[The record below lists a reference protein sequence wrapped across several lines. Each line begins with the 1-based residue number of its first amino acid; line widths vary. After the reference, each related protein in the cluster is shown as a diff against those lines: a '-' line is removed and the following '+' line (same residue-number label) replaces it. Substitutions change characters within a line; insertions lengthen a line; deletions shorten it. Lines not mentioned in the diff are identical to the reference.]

1 MPIPTRTVTFN
12 NFVSSTAEH
21 RRKDLVDNFFGSAP
35 LFVRLRKRNQ
45 IPVKGGNIIEVKH
58 VYGGFTA
65 GSYGR
70 GTEFD
75 TATKEFATT
84 LVFNWKFNY
93 AAVNLDVID
102 VDLNDSPEQVF
113 DLVDAAMETAE
124 LSLVDELADQ
134 LYGDGTGNGNQ
145 DLDGLA
151 IAVSRTGTYG
161 GLARGTDAQGAS
173 IRAAF
178 EDATG
183 GTTTLNFMNT
193 NFGTATVAR
202 EKPDLIVCP
211 QTLWN
216 AVWARSQGSER
227 NSGGEDLREIGMD
240 TIRFNGASIV
250 VDSHCPAGFMYFLNT
265 KFFELFTQRKW
276 DFRFRGFM
284 EPTNQQRQ
292 IGQLLYWGNIVN
304 RAPRLNGVLTGL
316 TA

>member
-1 MPIPTRTVTFN
+1 M
-12 NFVSSTAEH
+12 SSTAEH
-21 RRKDLVDNFFGSAP
+21 RRKDLIDNFFGSAP
-35 LFVRLRKRNQ
+35 LFIRLRKRNQ
-45 IPVKGGNIIEVKH
+45 IPVKGGNVIEVKH
-58 VYGGFTA
+58 IYGGFTA

-70 GTEFD
+70 GTEFN
-75 TATKEFATT
+75 TETKEFATT

-93 AAVNLDVID
+93 AAINLDVID

-134 LYGDGTGNGNQ
+134 LFGDGTGNGSQ

-151 IAVSRTGTYG
+151 IAVSGTGTYG

-178 EDATG
+178 EDSTG
-183 GTTTLNFMNT
+183 GTATLNFLNT
-193 NFGTATVAR
+193 NFGSATVAR
-202 EKPDLIVCP
+202 EKPDLFVTT
-211 QTLWN
+211 QTVWN
-216 AVWARSQGSER
+216 ALWARSQPSER
-227 NSGGEDLREIGMD
+227 NNGGDDLREIGMD
-240 TIRFNGASIV
+240 TIRLNGASIV
-250 VDSHCPAGFMYFLNT
+250 VDSHCPSGYLYMLNT
-265 KFFELFTQRKW
+265 KFFELYSHRRW

-292 IGQLLYWGNIVN
+292 IGQLLYWGNLVN
-304 RAPRLNGVLTGL
+304 RSPRLNGVLTGL